1 MFLKGLQQCGY
12 FLPYQLPAFF
22 HQSIKPTV
30 DTNPRFAVSI
40 DITDGN
46 VEHPPRMGIVVNMI
60 RLSQSVECDERDLPV
75 INHPDAPRGITI
87 ALHGRKSQQLSQTR
101 MVRHHGSHRFQVD
114 DIDSLVESHPEP
126 MEIVLSNTA
135 A

>member
-1 MFLKGLQQCGY
+1 MFLKGFQQCGY

-22 HQSIKPTV
+22 HQPIKPTV

-46 VEHPPRMGIVVNMI
+46 VEHPPRVGIVVNMI
-60 RLSQSVECDERDLPV
+60 RLSLSIECDERDLTV
-75 INHPDAPRGITI
+75 IDYPNVPHCITI

-101 MVRHHGSHRFQVD
+101 MVRHNGSHRLQVD
-114 DIDSLVESHPEP
+114 DIDTLVEGYPEP
-126 MEIVLSNTA
+126 MEIVLGNTA